1 MKKKVLIFLV
11 LFILISFKSFARE
24 NFSPCPSCIEN
35 ESFVCSDQIPE
46 RLVFTEDDQYF
57 TGYVQALLDMHYYE
71 FLPKVLII
79 KRTAYLFNMPNDC
92 RISDSIVIFV
102 RTIPGICKV
111 ILQTNTMEEFCEKAF
126 CNSQNI
132 RKNFNFFSKKNYRA
146 CLSCSRIIILPQN
159 TVLFSPFIADPRQIT
174 NSACLR
180 LKDDVVGEHVAAVSF
195 GNDFIIARFLDVFS
209 WKGDLDIGIQAGIFS
224 VFDLDHVESCLVN
237 TDFFVAG
244 MITYAVRQWS
254 WRFRLWHL
262 SSHLGDEF
270 LLTHPDYPRYNL
282 SDEAVDVFFSYY
294 YNRHCRLYGGIG
306 YIYSRD
312 KSFPEK
318 PWYMEGGVE
327 LRFCGC
333 VNREKILYS
342 QPFLAM
348 DFRLWEEHNFHID
361 QNYALGME
369 WGRFRDAGRKFRAFL
384 EIHQGF
390 SKEGQFIKQ
399 KSSYGGFKVTYGF

>member
-1 MKKKVLIFLV
+1 MTKNIPILLLLLVISFQGFSKEKVL
-11 LFILISFKSFARE
+11 S
-24 NFSPCPSCIEN
+24 CPSCIEN

-46 RLVFTEDDQYF
+46 RLIFTEDDQYF

-79 KRTAYLFNMPNDC
+79 ERIAYLFNLPNDC
-92 RISDSIVIFV
+92 RISESIVIFV
-102 RTIPGICKV
+102 KTIPGICKV
-111 ILQTNTMEEFCEKAF
+111 VQQTVTLQEFCKHAF
-126 CNSQNI
+126 CESQNPEKKFTFYS
-132 RKNFNFFSKKNYRA
+132 KNNYRS
-146 CLSCSRIIILPQN
+146 CVPCSRIIILPFN
-159 TVLFSPFIADPRQIT
+159 TVLFPPFIADPRQIT

-180 LKDDVVGEHVAAVSF
+180 FKDDVVGEHVAAVSF
-195 GNDFIIARFLDVFS
+195 GNDFIVARFLDIFK
-209 WKGDLDIGIQAGIFS
+209 WKGDMDIGIQAGIFS

-244 MITYAVRQWS
+244 MITYAVKQWS

-270 LLTHPDYPRYNL
+270 LLTHPQYPRYNL
-282 SDEAVDVFFSYY
+282 SDEAVDVFCSYY
-294 YNRHCRLYGGIG
+294 YNRNCRFYGGVG

-318 PWYMEGGVE
+318 PWCMEGGIE

-333 VNREKILYS
+333 IDRDKILYS
-342 QPFLAM
+342 QPFLAV
-348 DFRLWEEHNFHID
+348 DLRLWEEHNFHLD

-369 WGRFRDAGRKFRAFL
+369 WGRFRDAGRKFRAFI
-384 EIHQGF
+384 EVHQGF
-390 SKEGQFIKQ
+390 SKEGQFIRQ
-399 KSSYGGFKVTYGF
+399 KASYGGFKVTYGF